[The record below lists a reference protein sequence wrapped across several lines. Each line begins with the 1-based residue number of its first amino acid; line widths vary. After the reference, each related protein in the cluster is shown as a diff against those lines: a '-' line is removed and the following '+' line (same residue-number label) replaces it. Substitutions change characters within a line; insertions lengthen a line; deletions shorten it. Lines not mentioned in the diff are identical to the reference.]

1 MKSFCRVIREV
12 AQKENNQRCLEKFSP
27 INSEIRLS
35 ICYMLYKYAK
45 CVIDTSLTQFVVVL
59 GGVANK
65 TQDAAGPS
73 AIP

>member
-1 MKSFCRVIREV
+1 MLGKVFSY
-12 AQKENNQRCLEKFSP
+12 KF
-27 INSEIRLS
+27 RDTTLH
-35 ICYMLYKYAK
+35 MLYKYAK